1 MEDRRLLISAADTV
15 ALREKLFCSR
25 LLLLST
31 SDESDVDNIDPRFCG
46 TSNND
51 FVSIDPRVVESI
63 DPRLAVVVEEC
74 REEESRN
81 DEDFIN
87 DSLRDDPVKEAPMG
101 LDITA

>member
-46 TSNND
+46 TSNSD
-51 FVSIDPRVVESI
+51 FDSFDPFVVDSI
-63 DPRLAVVVEEC
+63 DPRLVVVVEEC
-74 REEESRN
+74 SEEESRN

-87 DSLRDDPVKEAPMG
+87 DSLRDDPVKEEPMG